1 MAASRMPS
9 PVPPNDWRSA
19 CSAIWPD
26 TATSRWGPAAEVAVV
41 TNCLACSVVTFWPC
55 TSKVTLMKA
64 VCLSALTW
72 RAPTGL

>member
-26 TATSRWGPAAEVAVV
+26 TATCRFGPAAATAVF

-55 TSKVTLMKA
+55 TSKVTLMNA
-64 VCLSALTW
+64 VRLSALIW
-72 RAPTGL
+72 RAPSGV